1 MRGAKAIF
9 AMLLG
14 LAWPFRPGSWQAA
27 VQSATPQAHVVDR
40 IVVRIEEDILTLS
53 ELRELEGFQQLA
65 NGASGAARTRT
76 TSEAELIKQMID
88 QWIVQA
94 EATSSRFP
102 RPTSEDVRREMERLE
117 RLFASR
123 EDYHARLR
131 ELGLTAESVARQVEQ
146 QLYLSRYLD
155 YKFRPAAQIEG
166 AQVEKYY
173 QQELIPE
180 LQKHGQQAPPVEKV
194 EGQIRELLTQREIS
208 ARAAQWLEETRARL
222 KIEVLRNGST
232 R

>member
-146 QLYLSRYLD
+146 QLYLS
-155 YKFRPAAQIEG
+155 
-166 AQVEKYY
+166 QVEKYY